1 MTYGI
6 YLSKAKLTC
15 ETYNPKDSFSRVANI
30 INDNM
35 TKANDANEKAPF
47 CTDVYEESMTEEH
60 FKKYLI
66 MGRVIP
72 LSPM

>member
-6 YLSKAKLTC
+6 YLSKAKLAC

-30 INDNM
+30 INGNM
-35 TKANDANEKAPF
+35 TKANDANEKAP
-47 CTDVYEESMTEEH
+47 DVYEESMTEER

-72 LSPM
+72 LPLM